1 MKKMK
6 IGVVVLS
13 VLMSFCL
20 VSVATSV
27 QAKSYLV
34 QELISMS
41 PGDQQQ
47 RIYGVADF
55 RGAYG
60 LGPIEGFLVLATSD
74 PGTLSVTVKAN
85 PELKD
90 PRTVVDYNLLGIGYS
105 MNLGPIFF
113 SASASTPF
121 SITKDVQ
128 IDASFGFVWLGTYM
142 SGVSGGGT
150 KADVVKPVPF
160 TITLKLSEFEEEEVV
175 EE

>member
-1 MKKMK
+1 MKKTK
-6 IGVVVLS
+6 IGVVVLG
-13 VLMSFCL
+13 VLISCCL
-20 VSVATSV
+20 VSVATPV
-27 QAKSYLV
+27 QANSYIV

-47 RIYGVADF
+47 RIYGVSDF

-74 PGTLSVTVKAN
+74 PGTLSVTLKAN

-90 PRTVVDYNLLGIGYS
+90 PRTVVDFNLLGIGYS
-105 MNLGPIFF
+105 LNLGPIFF
-113 SASASTPF
+113 TAKASTPF
-121 SITKDVQ
+121 LIQRDVQ

-142 SGVSGGGT
+142 SGVSGGGS

-160 TITLKLSEFEEEEVV
+160 TITLSLSEFVEEVV